1 MKSYD
6 ELQDEME
13 SIQQQMVEAKKI
25 ERTDSL
31 KKVKDLCKEIGFTS
45 GMLKGALVEG
55 GNNQ

>member
-1 MKSYD
+1 
-6 ELQDEME
+6 ME
-13 SIQQQMVEAKKI
+13 DIQQQMVEAKKN
-25 ERTDSL
+25 ERTDAL